1 MHNKKNSRSSNSHV
15 YGKHASLILQI
26 LECSVKLFVMDSTQ
40 QFDQENFDLDST
52 LIFFLVGSRNIFHNQ
67 DLHSILVI

>member
-1 MHNKKNSRSSNSHV
+1 MSSNSHV

-52 LIFFLVGSRNIFHNQ
+52 LIFFWLGVEIYF
-67 DLHSILVI
+67 IIKTFIPY